1 MPIVRG
7 GIKMTKAYEV
17 LSLNIGLPKEVI
29 YDGKLI
35 QTGINKKQV
44 KEPVFLSFLKFNG
57 DGQADL
63 VHHGGVD
70 KAVCVYSGDHY
81 PYWEKELNQE
91 LVYGAFGENITARGM
106 REEDVCIG
114 DTFQFGEATVQ
125 ITQPRQPCFKLAKKY
140 NIPKLPLYFQD
151 TGYTGFYFRVLK
163 EGWISPIDTLK
174 LLNPDP
180 KGVSVS
186 FANRIMH
193 KEKQNFEELK
203 RILEVNAL
211 SASWRKTF
219 EKRIKGEE
227 INTKERLEGTK
238 E

>member
-1 MPIVRG
+1 
-7 GIKMTKAYEV
+7 MTKAYEV

-29 YDGKLI
+29 YGGKLI

-44 KEPVFLSFLKFNG
+44 KKPVFLSFLKFNG

-114 DTFQFGEATVQ
+114 DSFQFGEATVQ

-174 LLNPDP
+174 LLKPDP

-193 KEKQNFEELK
+193 KEKQNFEGLK

>member
-1 MPIVRG
+1 MN
-7 GIKMTKAYEV
+7 KEYEI

-29 YDGKLI
+29 YGGKLI
-35 QTGINKKQV
+35 QTGINKV
-44 KEPVFLSFLKFNG
+44 ETKEPIYLTFAKFKG

-70 KAVCVYSGDHY
+70 KAVCVYSGEHY
-81 PYWEKELNQE
+81 GYWEKELSQD
-91 LVYGAFGENITARGM
+91 LVYGAFGENITVSGM
-106 REEDVCIG
+106 HEEDVCIG
-114 DTFQFGEATVQ
+114 DTFQLGEAIVQ
-125 ITQPRQPCFKLAKKY
+125 VTQPRQPCFKLAKKY
-140 NIPKLPLYFQD
+140 NIPKLPLYFQE

-163 EGWISPIDTLK
+163 EGWVSPVDTLK
-174 LLNPDP
+174 RLESDS
-180 KGVSVS
+180 KGVTVA

-193 KEKQNFEELK
+193 KEKLNIEGLK

-211 SASWRKTF
+211 STSWRKTF
-219 EKRIKGEE
+219 GKRMSGEE

>member
-1 MPIVRG
+1 
-7 GIKMTKAYEV
+7 MTKAFEV
-17 LSLNIGLPKEVI
+17 LSLNIGLPKEVM
-29 YDGKLI
+29 YGGKLI

-44 KEPVFLSFLKFNG
+44 KEPVFLSFLKLNG

-70 KAVCVYSGDHY
+70 KAVCVYTGDHY

-91 LVYGAFGENITARGM
+91 LVYGAFGENITVSGM
-106 REEDVCIG
+106 CEEDVCIG
-114 DTFQFGEATVQ
+114 DTFHLGEAIVQ
-125 ITQPRQPCFKLAKKY
+125 VTQPRQPCFKLAKKY

-163 EGWISPIDTLK
+163 EGWILPVDTLK
-174 LLNPDP
+174 LLKPDP

-193 KEKQNFEELK
+193 KEKQNSEGIK

-219 EKRIKGEE
+219 EKRIRGEE
-227 INTKERLEGTK
+227 ISTKERLEGK
-238 E
+238 NNK

>member
-1 MPIVRG
+1 MYG
-7 GIKMTKAYEV
+7 
-17 LSLNIGLPKEVI
+17 
-29 YDGKLI
+29 GKLI

-91 LVYGAFGENITARGM
+91 LVYGAFGENITVRGM

-114 DTFQFGEATVQ
+114 DTFQFGKATVQ

-163 EGWISPIDTLK
+163 EGWISPVDTLK
-174 LLNPDP
+174 LLKSDP

-193 KEKQNFEELK
+193 KEKQNFEGLK

-227 INTKERLEGTK
+227 INTKERLEGAK

>member
-1 MPIVRG
+1 M
-7 GIKMTKAYEV
+7 ANEYQL

-29 YDGKLI
+29 YGGKVI
-35 QTGINKKQV
+35 HTGINKKQV
-44 KEPVFLSFLKFNG
+44 KEPVYLSFVKFNG

-70 KAVCVYSGDHY
+70 KAVCVYTGDHY
-81 PYWEKELNQE
+81 PYWEKELNQD
-91 LVYGAFGENITARGM
+91 LVYGAFGENITVSGM

-114 DTFQFGEATVQ
+114 DMFELGEAIVQ
-125 ITQPRQPCFKLAKKY
+125 VTQPRQPCFKLAKKY
-140 NIPKLPLYFQD
+140 NIPKLPLYFQE

-163 EGWISPIDTLK
+163 EGWVSSVDTLK
-174 LLNPDP
+174 SLQSDP
-180 KGVSVS
+180 KGVSIA

-193 KEKQNFEELK
+193 KEKQNIEGVK

-211 SASWRKTF
+211 SSSWRKSF
-219 EKRIKGEE
+219 EKRISGEE
-227 INTKERLEGTK
+227 INTKERLEGIK

>member
-1 MPIVRG
+1 
-7 GIKMTKAYEV
+7 MTKAYEV

-35 QTGINKKQV
+35 QTGIYKKQV

-91 LVYGAFGENITARGM
+91 LVYGAFGENITVRGM

-114 DTFQFGEATVQ
+114 DTFQLGEATVQ

-174 LLNPDP
+174 LLKPDP

-193 KEKQNFEELK
+193 KEKQNFEGLK

-227 INTKERLEGTK
+227 INTKERLEGTT
-238 E
+238 